1 MKNRHG
7 KAEEDSMKL
16 GKVVLGSFELETTL
30 AETYRTEVKASI
42 HPYRIHPYRTEV
54 KLVDEITVC
63 Q

>member
-1 MKNRHG
+1 
-7 KAEEDSMKL
+7 MKL